1 MTKKKLTKKDKNSLD
16 EWLEEIE
23 NQLKKD
29 EQASKIEDLNNFILE
44 NFSET
49 NVNSKEVNND

>member
-23 NQLKKD
+23 NQLKKQD
-29 EQASKIEDLNNFILE
+29 QESKIEDLNSFT
-44 NFSET
+44 F
-49 NVNSKEVNND
+49 KK